1 MIQIAVGRM
10 EPVAYLTQRNAIGKL
25 AEYHAHQM
33 ALCVETLGMFVRA
46 VLSDQGFDQIF
57 RQLLDDL
64 SEKCYLCHE
73 GGWFCLQPLRYIFYI
88 VENDFLHFY
97 LGHYW
102 IFTLFD

>member
-25 AEYHAHQM
+25 TEYHAHQM
-33 ALCVETLGMFVRA
+33 APCVETLGMFVRA
-46 VLSDQGFDQIF
+46 VLSYVLSYQGFDQIF

-73 GGWFCLQPLRYIFYI
+73 GG
-88 VENDFLHFY
+88 
-97 LGHYW
+97 
-102 IFTLFD
+102 